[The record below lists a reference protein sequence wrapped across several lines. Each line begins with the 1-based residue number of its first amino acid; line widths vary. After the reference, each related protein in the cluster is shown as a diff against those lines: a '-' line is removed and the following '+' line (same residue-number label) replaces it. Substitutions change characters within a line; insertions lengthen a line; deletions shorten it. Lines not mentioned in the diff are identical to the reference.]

1 MPILAI
7 FGPKI
12 LIIPKG
18 SKSSGTHISKTTNAP
33 RLHCFIGRAL
43 HQMDQKG
50 QCLAQNDQ
58 KFIFWANWILD
69 RGQQKLLG
77 STLTSDLVLAG
88 IMEKQPFLRFA
99 EKRKMGRKSVFF
111 QKNFRNLL
119 KD

>member
-1 MPILAI
+1 
-7 FGPKI
+7 
-12 LIIPKG
+12 
-18 SKSSGTHISKTTNAP
+18 
-33 RLHCFIGRAL
+33 
-43 HQMDQKG
+43 MDQKG

-99 EKRKMGRKSVFF
+99 EKRFF
-111 QKNFRNLL
+111 CPKIRFFKKNLPRYA
-119 KD
+119 

>member
-1 MPILAI
+1 MAPHTYCF
-7 FGPKI
+7 FGW
-12 LIIPKG
+12 
-18 SKSSGTHISKTTNAP
+18 T
-33 RLHCFIGRAL
+33 L

-99 EKRKMGRKSVFF
+99 EKRKIGRKSDLKKST
-111 QKNFRNLL
+111 QNLLKKSTQNLL

>member
-1 MPILAI
+1 
-7 FGPKI
+7 
-12 LIIPKG
+12 
-18 SKSSGTHISKTTNAP
+18 
-33 RLHCFIGRAL
+33 
-43 HQMDQKG
+43 MDQKG

-99 EKRKMGRKSVFF
+99 EKRKIGRKSDLKKST
-111 QKNFRNLL
+111 QNLLKKSTQNLL